1 MIKNVIF
8 DIGNVLVYFS
18 YRESFASFG
27 YDEAMVDRLAKATVF
42 NEAWAHFDRGDLSD
56 EEIIDLMVKADP
68 EIESDIRR
76 VLANC
81 HDIVVQHDYA
91 VPWVRELKR
100 KGYHV
105 YFLSNYFEK
114 LIREN
119 PEALSFINYMD
130 GGIFSCRVHMLKPA
144 PEIYQALLSK
154 YQLNAEECVFFDDR
168 PENAEGANAVGI
180 HGIVF
185 ENLTQAKEA
194 LARME

>member
-56 EEIIDLMVKADP
+56 EEIIDLMVKTDP

-91 VPWVRELKR
+91 VPWVRELKQ

-105 YFLSNYFEK
+105 YFLSN
-114 LIREN
+114 
-119 PEALSFINYMD
+119 
-130 GGIFSCRVHMLKPA
+130 
-144 PEIYQALLSK
+144 
-154 YQLNAEECVFFDDR
+154 
-168 PENAEGANAVGI
+168 
-180 HGIVF
+180 
-185 ENLTQAKEA
+185 
-194 LARME
+194 